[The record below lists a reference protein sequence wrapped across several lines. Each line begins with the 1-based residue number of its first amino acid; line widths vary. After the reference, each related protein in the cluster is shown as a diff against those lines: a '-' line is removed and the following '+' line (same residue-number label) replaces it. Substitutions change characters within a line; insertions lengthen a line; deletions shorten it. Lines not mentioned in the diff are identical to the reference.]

1 MNLRNSTLAVISFV
15 VIVISPSIF
24 PIGSDAQTEN
34 SSQNATSFNHP
45 FPILKDS
52 DLKVELVTD
61 GLTVPT
67 GILILDKENILVLQR
82 YTSGFPLGGLTTVNL
97 ITNGSLQ
104 SEPVLTVPSGL
115 CDNKNPLLRCNL
127 FNERGLLGIT
137 QRKINA
143 DNASLAGNL
152 QVFLYYTE
160 VTLNGE
166 VLGNRVYKYLWDG
179 NKLVNPSLILDL
191 PALPSQGNNGGKV

>member
-1 MNLRNSTLAVISFV
+1 MRNTIVVVLCLMVIIVLPAVFPSDSHSQILNSRENSTGF
-15 VIVISPSIF
+15 
-24 PIGSDAQTEN
+24 QR
-34 SSQNATSFNHP
+34 P
-45 FPILKDS
+45 FPIVKDPQ
-52 DLKVELVTD
+52 LKVEIVAD

-67 GILILDKENILVLQR
+67 GILFLDKENILVLQR

-152 QVFLYYTE
+152 QVF
-160 VTLNGE
+160 
-166 VLGNRVYKYLWDG
+166 
-179 NKLVNPSLILDL
+179 
-191 PALPSQGNNGGKV
+191 